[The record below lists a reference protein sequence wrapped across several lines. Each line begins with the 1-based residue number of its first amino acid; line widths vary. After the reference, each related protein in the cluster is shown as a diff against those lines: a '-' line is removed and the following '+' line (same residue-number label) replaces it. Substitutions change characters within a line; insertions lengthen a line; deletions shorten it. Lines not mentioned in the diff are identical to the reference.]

1 MTTHAGRGGRVG
13 EPTRPVPAAEATTA
27 VPAPSGGP
35 GEVREPQTH
44 ERLGPYRLLQRLG
57 EGGMGVV
64 HLALDPQGRAV
75 AIKVLRPHIAYDPD
89 ARARLEREVD
99 TLGRIRDERV
109 AAVIDADI
117 HGERPYLVTRY
128 VPGPSLD
135 EVVGADGPLGGAQL
149 LRLGQG
155 LVGALE
161 AIHAVGVVHRDL
173 KPGNVLLLD
182 GDPVLIDFG
191 IAHVADDV
199 RLTSTGL
206 VMGTPGYLS
215 PEVLE
220 GGEVTEATD
229 WWGWAATIAFAAT
242 GRPPFGRGRMEA
254 VLARVRHGE
263 CDLTGVDGR
272 LRPLLEAALAP
283 DATRRPPTREVV
295 AALGRYR
302 SGGRATVAAPTVAP
316 DTPRPATPRPER
328 DPDDVWAAAPL
339 DWDTPLPDDTAT
351 GTGWRDRLAE
361 RREAR
366 ADRRRRELEEQAAA
380 APVTERHETWR
391 TSALPTQP
399 PPPQG
404 EPYGAPYAAPY
415 GGPDWGDPQQP
426 QEPQEPQEAHEPA
439 YGEPGGQDPRRGLP
453 LRSGTLAALLTV
465 VAAGAATW
473 PGVTALAVLAWCWL
487 ARTSDRSVTSLVVR
501 RYERGRRGSDV
512 PRAIVAGPWHLVA
525 ALASTA
531 LSLLLPAVVTVAGTV
546 CASLLVSA
554 TLGGPPSGSAGPSL
568 AVGVLAGALVAWWG
582 PGGASLRRGSRSLV
596 RGAVPTRAAR
606 VVVPV
611 LVLAALGLAAFA
623 LVRGGDVVWW
633 PSTTDPLASLRSS

>member
-1 MTTHAGRGGRVG
+1 MTTHAGRDGRVG
-13 EPTRPVPAAEATTA
+13 DPTRPVPAAEPTTA
-27 VPAPSGGP
+27 VPAPP
-35 GEVREPQTH
+35 GAVGEAAEAREPQTH
-44 ERLGPYRLLQRLG
+44 ERLGPYRLLQRIG

-135 EVVGADGPLGGAQL
+135 EVVASDGPLGGPDL

-215 PEVLE
+215 PEVLA

-283 DATRRPPTREVV
+283 DPPRRPPTSEVV
-295 AALGRYR
+295 AALARYR
-302 SGGRATVAAPTVAP
+302 SGGRATVAAPRVQPTAASP
-316 DTPRPATPRPER
+316 R
-328 DPDDVWAAAPL
+328 DPDDVWAQAPL
-339 DWDTPLPDDTAT
+339 DWDTPLPAEDATAP
-351 GTGWRDRLAE
+351 GWRDRLAE

-366 ADRRRRELEEQAAA
+366 TERRRRELEEQAAA
-380 APVTERHETWR
+380 PPTERQQTWR
-391 TSALPTQP
+391 TSALPAQP

-404 EPYGAPYAAPY
+404 TPYDVPYGAPVEQ
-415 GGPDWGDPQQP
+415 GGWGEPDP
-426 QEPQEPQEAHEPA
+426 AVEPA

-453 LRSGTLAALLTV
+453 LRSGTLAALLTL

-473 PGVTALAVLAWCWL
+473 PGVTAVAVVAWCWL
-487 ARTSDRSVTSLVVR
+487 ARTSDRTVTSLVVR

-512 PRAIVAGPWHLVA
+512 PRAVVTGPWHLLA

-531 LSLLLPAVVTVAGTV
+531 LALLLPAVVTVAGTV
-546 CASLLVSA
+546 CAALLVSA
-554 TLGGPPSGSAGPSL
+554 TLGGSPSESAGPSL

-582 PGGASLRRGSRSLV
+582 PGGSSLRRGSRSVV
-596 RGAVPTRAAR
+596 RGVVPARAAR

-611 LVLAALGLAAFA
+611 LVLAALGLAA
-623 LVRGGDVVWW
+623 LVLARDGAVVWW
-633 PSTTDPLASLRSS
+633 PLTTDPLASLRST